1 MGSFRDK
8 INDKLY
14 KAEDVE
20 RSIENLLAGFDEL
33 KEKGGTAKLI
43 LYPKGGRMCET
54 IITKKTAEAFVKVL
68 LTEYND
74 VLKSIRKEINEYIDG
89 EMRTT

>member
-20 RSIENLLAGFDEL
+20 QSIENLLDGFDEL

-43 LYPKGGRMCET
+43 LYPKGGGMCET
-54 IITKKTAEAFVKVL
+54 IMTEKTAEAFVKVL

-74 VLKSIRKEINEYIDG
+74 VLKSIRKEINEYIDR

>member
-8 INDKLY
+8 INNKLY

-20 RSIENLLAGFDEL
+20 QSIKNLLAGFDEL
-33 KEKGGTAKLI
+33 KEKDGTAKLI
-43 LYPKGGRMCET
+43 FYPKGGGMCET
-54 IITKKTAEAFVKVL
+54 IITEKMAEAFVKVL

-74 VLKSIRKEINEYIDG
+74 ALKSIIKEINEYIDG

>member
-1 MGSFRDK
+1 MRSFRDK

-20 RSIENLLAGFDEL
+20 QSIENLLDGFDEL

-43 LYPKGGRMCET
+43 LYPKGGG
-54 IITKKTAEAFVKVL
+54 
-68 LTEYND
+68 
-74 VLKSIRKEINEYIDG
+74 IR
-89 EMRTT
+89 

>member
-20 RSIENLLAGFDEL
+20 QSIKNLLAGFDEL
-33 KEKGGTAKLI
+33 KEKDGTAKLI

-54 IITKKTAEAFVKVL
+54 IITEKTVEAFVKVF

-74 VLKSIRKEINEYIDG
+74 VLKSIIKEINEYIDG
-89 EMRTT
+89 EVRTT

>member
-1 MGSFRDK
+1 MGKFRDN
-8 INDKLY
+8 INNKLY

-20 RSIENLLAGFDEL
+20 NSIENLLSGFENL
-33 KEKGGTAKLI
+33 REKGGIAKLI
-43 LYPKGGRMCET
+43 LYPTGGGMCET
-54 IITKKTAEAFVKVL
+54 IITEKTVEAFVKVL

-74 VLKSIRKEINEYIDG
+74 ILKSIRKEIVEYIDG

>member
-1 MGSFRDK
+1 MGSFRNK

-14 KAEDVE
+14 KAEDVKQ
-20 RSIENLLAGFDEL
+20 SIENLLAGFDEF

-43 LYPKGGRMCET
+43 LYPKGGGMCET
-54 IITKKTAEAFVKVL
+54 IITEKTAEAFVKVL

>member
-8 INDKLY
+8 INGKLY
-14 KAEDVE
+14 KVEDVE
-20 RSIENLLAGFDEL
+20 QSIKNLLAGFDEL
-33 KEKGGTAKLI
+33 KEKDGTAKLI
-43 LYPKGGRMCET
+43 FYPKGGEMCET
-54 IITKKTAEAFVKVL
+54 IITEKTAEAFVKVL

-74 VLKSIRKEINEYIDG
+74 VLKSIIKEINEYIDG

>member
-20 RSIENLLAGFDEL
+20 QSIENLLAGFDEL
-33 KEKGGTAKLI
+33 REKGGTAKLI
-43 LYPKGGRMCET
+43 LYPKGGTMCET
-54 IITKKTAEAFVKVL
+54 IITEKTAEAFVKVL

-74 VLKSIRKEINEYIDG
+74 VLKTIRKEINEYIDG

>member
-8 INDKLY
+8 INNKLY

-20 RSIENLLAGFDEL
+20 QSIKNLLAGFDEL
-33 KEKGGTAKLI
+33 KEKDGTAKLI
-43 LYPKGGRMCET
+43 FYPKGGGMYET
-54 IITKKTAEAFVKVL
+54 IITEKTAEAFVKVL

-74 VLKSIRKEINEYIDG
+74 VLKSIIKEIDEYIDG

>member
-8 INDKLY
+8 INNKLY
-14 KAEDVE
+14 KAEDIE
-20 RSIENLLAGFDEL
+20 QSIVNLIAGFNEL
-33 KEKGGTAKLI
+33 REKDGIAKFI
-43 LYPKGGRMCET
+43 LYPKGGRTCET
-54 IITKKTAEAFVKVL
+54 IITEKTAEAFVKVL

-74 VLKSIRKEINEYIDG
+74 MLNSIRKEINEYIDG